1 MEQHWLNDREGRC
14 RKPKGFTKMT
24 GRGSTL
30 MALAMIAAF
39 LLIAGGI
46 KMARTSEHRKRGVL
60 MVVAAAVLIANV
72 LIWTL

>member
-1 MEQHWLNDREGRC
+1 
-14 RKPKGFTKMT
+14 MT
-24 GRGSTL
+24 GAGSTL

-46 KMARTSEHRKRGVL
+46 KMAMTPEHRKRGML
-60 MVVAAAVLIANV
+60 MIIAAAVVIANV

>member
-1 MEQHWLNDREGRC
+1 
-14 RKPKGFTKMT
+14 
-24 GRGSTL
+24 